1 MSIGTRIKQRREE
14 LGLTQPTLAQM
25 VGVSKGAIG
34 NYESEVSSPNEPI
47 LIKLFD
53 ALQCDANFLYQDY
66 IDEEVQGN
74 NFNVSAHEIELIKA
88 YRNQQPSVRSAIDRM
103 LEVESPAEEK
113 QAKKI
118 G

>member
-66 IDEEVQGN
+66 IDINSESTD
-74 NFNVSAHEIELIKA
+74 FNVSDHEKNVILA
-88 YRNQQPSVRSAIDRM
+88 YREQSESVQATIDKI
-103 LEVESPAEEK
+103 LDVERPVTEK